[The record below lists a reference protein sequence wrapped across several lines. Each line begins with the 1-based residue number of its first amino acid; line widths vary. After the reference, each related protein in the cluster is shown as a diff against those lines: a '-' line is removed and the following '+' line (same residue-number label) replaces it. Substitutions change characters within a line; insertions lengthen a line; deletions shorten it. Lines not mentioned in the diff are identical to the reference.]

1 MKVIDLINMKYNK
14 EKMPKHIIINRMN
27 YIYDTKTNKYYDE
40 DNSYMVIDFT
50 DNVLNMKVKI
60 IKWE

>member
-14 EKMPKHIIINRMN
+14 EKMPEHIIINRMN